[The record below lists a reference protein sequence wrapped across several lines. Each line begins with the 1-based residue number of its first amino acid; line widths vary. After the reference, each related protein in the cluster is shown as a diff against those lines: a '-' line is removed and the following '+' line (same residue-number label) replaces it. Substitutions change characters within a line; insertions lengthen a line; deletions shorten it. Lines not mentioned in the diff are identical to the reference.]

1 MRKAVYAGSFDPVTN
16 GHLWIIEQGALLFD
30 KLVVA
35 IGENFDK
42 TYNFSV
48 EERLDFLIEATHKYS
63 NIEVAHFNNEFLVNY
78 AKRVGAKFIIRGI
91 RNNTDYEYERNM
103 RNINSD
109 LNKDITTIFLLP
121 PRKYAEVSSNMVRG
135 LVGSNGWEG
144 LVKKYVPDNVY
155 NKLAK
160 HYETQKN
167 AKDIVN
173 DK

>member
-16 GHLWIIEQGALLFD
+16 GHLWIIEQSALLFD
-30 KLVVA
+30 KLVIA

-48 EERLDFLIEATHKYS
+48 EERMAFLTETTSKHS
-63 NIEVAHFNNEFLVNY
+63 NIEVACFNNEFLVNY

-91 RNNTDYEYERNM
+91 RNNTDYEYERTM

-135 LVGSNGWEG
+135 LVGSSGWEG

-155 NKLAK
+155 NKLFER
-160 HYETQKN
+160 YELQKTTLGV
-167 AKDIVN
+167 IN